1 MKIKVIKYLS
11 PSLLLLL
18 LFTTEAYF
26 KLVLFSIGEESIL
39 LQITK
44 GLVLFCFSFYLL
56 FKRSKQI
63 WFIVALLSMFLI
75 GQMALANGFYRPVLI
90 AFVKFVF
97 PIILLLFFSTYRFT
111 NSQRHLLFRVFEY
124 IILFNAFIIIIG
136 FVFNISVFRTYLG
149 DRFGFNGLFVTS
161 AASSYIYSITLIFL
175 FSKYKENLFKS
186 IPNLIIILSIFLV
199 GTKVCY
205 LFLACFF
212 LVYFLKYSVIS
223 KKIIISLFVTIL
235 FLGLYLFF
243 FKYGIFNEIRERDGL
258 ISSVMSHRDRLFLE
272 ETIPYIQEHWG
283 SLNYLFGGV
292 SDLSTK
298 SQIEF
303 IDIFYFFGII
313 GGFCYYYIFLK
324 EFLVFKMNIYLVI
337 LLSVLFILVLLGG
350 NFFSYPS
357 IFIYLV
363 ILQECLKLD
372 ESNQYT

>member
-1 MKIKVIKYLS
+1 M
-11 PSLLLLL
+11 
-18 LFTTEAYF
+18 
-26 KLVLFSIGEESIL
+26 
-39 LQITK
+39 
-44 GLVLFCFSFYLL
+44 
-56 FKRSKQI
+56 
-63 WFIVALLSMFLI
+63 
-75 GQMALANGFYRPVLI
+75 
-90 AFVKFVF
+90 
-97 PIILLLFFSTYRFT
+97 
-111 NSQRHLLFRVFEY
+111 
-124 IILFNAFIIIIG
+124 
-136 FVFNISVFRTYLG
+136 
-149 DRFGFNGLFVTS
+149 
-161 AASSYIYSITLIFL
+161 
-175 FSKYKENLFKS
+175 
-186 IPNLIIILSIFLV
+186 
-199 GTKVCY
+199 
-205 LFLACFF
+205 
-212 LVYFLKYSVIS
+212 
-223 KKIIISLFVTIL
+223 
-235 FLGLYLFF
+235 FF